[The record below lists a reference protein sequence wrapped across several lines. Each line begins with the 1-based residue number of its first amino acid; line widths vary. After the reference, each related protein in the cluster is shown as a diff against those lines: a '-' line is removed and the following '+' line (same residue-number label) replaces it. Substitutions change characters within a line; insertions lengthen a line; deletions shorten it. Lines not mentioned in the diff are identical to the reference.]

1 MFTPSNE
8 ATFLFQFSK
17 LFPSVVLTAM
27 HGTDYFILTRSI
39 VIGDAMKRFEAGQ
52 SPLPV
57 YFYCSRSAA
66 EPERS
71 NSDAVLASILRQLSC
86 VQPGKSLLPPVIE
99 KYRNQGEG
107 FISNGLQL
115 EESRELIVE
124 LIENYGI
131 TTIIVDALDE
141 CDPETRQSLLDAFE
155 DILQEAAGLVKIFV
169 SSRDDQD
176 IVCILREYPNLDI
189 SSDKNTHDI
198 QTFVRIETERLV
210 RKRRLL
216 RNSRTREGMQALI
229 IEQVS
234 AGAEGMYVL
243 CKKIV
248 FHIGIY

>member
-1 MFTPSNE
+1 
-8 ATFLFQFSK
+8 
-17 LFPSVVLTAM
+17 
-27 HGTDYFILTRSI
+27 
-39 VIGDAMKRFEAGQ
+39 MKRFEDGQ

-71 NSDAVLASILRQLSC
+71 NSNAVLASILRQLSC
-86 VQPGKSLLPPVIE
+86 FQPGKSLLPPVIE
-99 KYRNQGEG
+99 KYRKQGEG
-107 FISNGLQL
+107 FRSNGLQL
-115 EESRELIVE
+115 EESRDLI
-124 LIENYGI
+124 IESIGNYGI
-131 TTIIVDALDE
+131 TTIVVDALDE

-198 QTFVRIETERLV
+198 QNFVRIETEKLV
-210 RKRRLL
+210 SKRRLL
-216 RNSRTREGMQALI
+216 RNSRAREEMQALI

-234 AGAEGMYVL
+234 AGAEGM
-243 CKKIV
+243 
-248 FHIGIY
+248 